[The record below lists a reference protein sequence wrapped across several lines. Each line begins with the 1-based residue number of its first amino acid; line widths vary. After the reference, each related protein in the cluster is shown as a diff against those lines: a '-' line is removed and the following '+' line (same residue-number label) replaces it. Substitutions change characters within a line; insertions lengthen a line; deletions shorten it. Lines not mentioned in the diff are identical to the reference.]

1 VQETLVGAHR
11 AIEALRDVGAEAA
24 TFWLFGIALPVV
36 ACLLVFAFALAVL
49 VSEVRKR
56 RRSHAA

>member
-1 VQETLVGAHR
+1 MQETVVGAHR
-11 AIEALRDVGAEAA
+11 AMEALGDIGAEGAA
-24 TFWLFGIALPVV
+24 FWLFGIALPVV

-49 VSEVRKR
+49 VSEVRQR